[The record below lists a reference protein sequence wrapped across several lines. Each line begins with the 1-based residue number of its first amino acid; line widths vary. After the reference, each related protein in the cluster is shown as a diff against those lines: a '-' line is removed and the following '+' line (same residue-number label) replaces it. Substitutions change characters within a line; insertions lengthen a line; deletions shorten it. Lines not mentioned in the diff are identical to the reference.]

1 MPAVTPVG
9 NIVAK
14 IVEVSEICEKIINIR
29 HRLNQIWIAVP
40 CVMAA
45 SCDQ

>member
-1 MPAVTPVG
+1 MPAVTQIW

-29 HRLNQIWIAVP
+29 HRLGDNSLKLTVE
-40 CVMAA
+40 
-45 SCDQ
+45 